1 MKLFLNQEPHSVLL
15 SVLSLSQN
23 EFVYSLVA
31 DLVDEFTLRITSYL
45 SSQYSFIS
53 VSLFNKTISTFIS
66 SVATF

>member
-31 DLVDEFTLRITSYL
+31 ALVDEFTLRITSYL